1 MIERHFNHY
10 FTMIVV
16 EKNLSF
22 TSIKNKIKLKYISER
37 QLLSLEL
44 IFKIKL
50 NLNSHLKYISMSIC
64 EKKNDHIQTSNMFEN
79 GNTTQ
84 VYRNH

>member
-22 TSIKNKIKLKYISER
+22 TSIKNKVKLKYISEG
-37 QLLSLEL
+37 QPPLLKL
-44 IFKIKL
+44 IFGVEL
-50 NLNSHLKYISMSIC
+50 DLNSR
-64 EKKNDHIQTSNMFEN
+64 F
-79 GNTTQ
+79 
-84 VYRNH
+84 